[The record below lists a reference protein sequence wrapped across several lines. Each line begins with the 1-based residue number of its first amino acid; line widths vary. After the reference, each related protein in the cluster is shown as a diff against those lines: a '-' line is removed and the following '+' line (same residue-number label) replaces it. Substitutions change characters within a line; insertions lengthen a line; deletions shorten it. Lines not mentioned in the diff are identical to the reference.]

1 MFWSNCL
8 GFVAYCSLFV
18 QGVKLQL
25 SLCHFVGGGG
35 GGGGGWCKAVL
46 FFLSRGGYND
56 SIILSRDARINIIC
70 PGCK

>member
-8 GFVAYCSLFV
+8 GAVVHCSLFV

-25 SLCHFVGGGG
+25 SLCPGVQSSS
-35 GGGGGWCKAVL
+35 V
-46 FFLSRGGYND
+46 FFLADSD

-70 PGCK
+70 PGCNRKKLNCPGG